1 MNPHLLI
8 APIVL
13 PLLVAALQLLAGERR
28 QRLVV
33 GLSLASCV
41 ALVVLAT
48 TLLLAAA
55 QQDGD
60 AATATVYR
68 IGDWPAR
75 FGIVLVG
82 DRLSALM
89 LLLTSVVALAVLP
102 AALGRWQHRGNYFQ
116 PLFQFLLMG
125 FNGAFLTGDLFNLFV
140 FFEVLLA
147 ASYGLALHGSGAR
160 RVSAGLHYIAVNL
173 TASMLF
179 LLGVSLIFGV
189 TGTLNMAALAELI
202 PTVPEKTRALLHAG
216 AAILGVAFLI
226 KTAMW
231 PLGFWLPRTYAA
243 SAPAVAAMFALM
255 TKVGIYVLLRLGLLL
270 FGDDAGAASS
280 HFGSDWMLWGGLAT
294 IVAGIVGM
302 LGARDLGK
310 LAGYNVVISSGTLLG
325 AVGLQQ
331 PAVTAGA
338 LAYLVISTLGIAAF
352 FLVAGLL
359 APEGEEEADD
369 ALQLEPYVPVGGDAR
384 SDALYADEDESRTVI
399 PAPVAML
406 GVSFLACTLLLAG
419 LPPLSGFLAK
429 FAMLAPMLDAPPR
442 AGTLALFTLVIAAG
456 FCTVVALCRAGI
468 QIFWAETERR
478 FPQARV
484 SEISAV
490 ALLLGLCLLLTVVV
504 QAPLDYLDATA
515 RQLHDPGNYVHGVLP
530 AEGARP

>member
-1 MNPHLLI
+1 MSNHLII
-8 APIVL
+8 APIIT
-13 PLLVAALQLLAGERR
+13 PLLVAALQLLVGEKRR
-28 QRLVV
+28 RTVLA
-33 GLSLASCV
+33 LSIGSCV
-41 ALVVLAT
+41 ALV
-48 TLLLAAA
+48 LLAAA
-55 QQDGD
+55 LVWAVSADGAL
-60 AATATVYR
+60 AAVYR

-75 FGIVLVG
+75 FGIVLVA

-89 LLLTSVVALAVLP
+89 VLLTGVLALALLP
-102 AALGRWQHRGNYFQ
+102 YALGRWQHRGGHFQ
-116 PLFQFLLMG
+116 PLLQFLLMG
-125 FNGAFLTGDLFNLFV
+125 LNGAFLTGDLFNLFV

-202 PTVPEKTRALLHAG
+202 PHVPGRTRALLHAG

-243 SAPAVAAMFALM
+243 SAPAVAAVFALM

-270 FGDDAGAASS
+270 FGDGAGPASS
-280 HFGSDWMLWGGLAT
+280 HFGSGWMLWGGVAT
-294 IVAGIVGM
+294 VVAGTLGM

-325 AVGLQQ
+325 AIGLQQ

-338 LAYLVISTLGIAAF
+338 LAYLVVSTLAIAAF
-352 FLVAGLL
+352 FLLAGLL
-359 APEGEEEADD
+359 ASDGDD
-369 ALQLEPYVPVGGDAR
+369 DSDDTLSLEPYEQQGETAANE
-384 SDALYADEDESRTVI
+384 SLYAKEDESRVVI
-399 PAPVAML
+399 SAPIAML
-406 GVSFLACTLLLAG
+406 GLSFSVCAVLLAG

-429 FAMLAPMLDAPPR
+429 FALLAPMLDGGTR
-442 AGTLALFTLVIAAG
+442 TGAGVLFTLIIVAG
-456 FCTVVALCRAGI
+456 FCTVIALCHAGI
-468 QIFWAETERR
+468 QIFWVEPERIFPKVRLTET
-478 FPQARV
+478 A
-484 SEISAV
+484 SIAI
-490 ALLLGLCLLLTVVV
+490 LLCLCLLLTVYVEV
-504 QAPLDYLDATA
+504 PLGYLRDTAAQIHAPASYIRA
-515 RQLHDPGNYVHGVLP
+515 VLP
-530 AEGARP
+530 PAEAAP